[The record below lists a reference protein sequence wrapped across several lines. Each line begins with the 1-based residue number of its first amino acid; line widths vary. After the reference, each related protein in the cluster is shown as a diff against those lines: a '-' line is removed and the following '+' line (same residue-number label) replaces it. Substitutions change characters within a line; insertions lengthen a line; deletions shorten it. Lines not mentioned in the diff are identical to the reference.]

1 MDGFS
6 YTDIFATKGIEYL
19 VVIAF
24 LLLLIP
30 FWMILSKES
39 SITTRLRKAFSN
51 LSFNVLNIPQGL
63 FYGKNHTW
71 MFMEKSGVAKVGLD
85 DLLLHLTGEVK
96 CLFPKS
102 NGEEINKGD
111 LFVELIQKGKVLRI
125 NSPVSGRIM
134 GVNTTL
140 SNNPATL
147 NNDPY
152 GNGWIYRI
160 KPSNWSADVQA
171 CFFAEQATQ
180 WSAKELERVKDFL
193 AVSLR
198 NNSNE
203 PSMVI
208 LQDGGE
214 LCDHTLEPLNKS
226 IWHDFEKEFLSL

>member
-19 VVIAF
+19 VVISF

-30 FWMILSKES
+30 FWMILGKES
-39 SITTRLRKAFSN
+39 VITTKVRKIFSS
-51 LSFNVLNIPQGL
+51 LSFNVLKIPQGL
-63 FYGKNHTW
+63 FYSKNHTW

-85 DLLLHLTGEVK
+85 DLLLHLTGEVN
-96 CLFPKS
+96 CLFSK
-102 NGEEINKGD
+102 NDGEMIRKGD
-111 LFVELIQKGKVLRI
+111 RFIELIQDGKLLRI
-125 NSPVSGRIM
+125 NSPVTGTIM

-140 SNNPATL
+140 SQNPAL
-147 NNDPY
+147 MINDPY

-226 IWHDFEKEFLSL
+226 IWHDFEKEFLTL